1 MDTVLNILGYGLGY
15 GIITIVIAVVIYVFV
30 KLLTTGLDALTKNDD

>member
-1 MDTVLNILGYGLGY
+1 MIMEILLNILGYGF
-15 GIITIVIAVVIYVFV
+15 ISVVIIGALYIFV

>member
-1 MDTVLNILGYGLGY
+1 MIMDTLLNVLGYGF
-15 GIITIVIAVVIYVFV
+15 ISIVIIGALYIFV

>member
-1 MDTVLNILGYGLGY
+1 MDILLDILGYGFIGLVTV
-15 GIITIVIAVVIYVFV
+15 GILYVFV

>member
-1 MDTVLNILGYGLGY
+1 MVMDTVLNILGY

>member
-1 MDTVLNILGYGLGY
+1 METIIDILGYGLGY

-30 KLLTTGLDALTKNDD
+30 KLLTIGLDALTKNDD

>member
-1 MDTVLNILGYGLGY
+1 MVMDTVLNILGYG
-15 GIITIVIAVVIYVFV
+15 IITVVIAVVIYVFV

>member
-1 MDTVLNILGYGLGY
+1 MELLFDILGYGFIALVVGGIGY
-15 GIITIVIAVVIYVFV
+15 AFV